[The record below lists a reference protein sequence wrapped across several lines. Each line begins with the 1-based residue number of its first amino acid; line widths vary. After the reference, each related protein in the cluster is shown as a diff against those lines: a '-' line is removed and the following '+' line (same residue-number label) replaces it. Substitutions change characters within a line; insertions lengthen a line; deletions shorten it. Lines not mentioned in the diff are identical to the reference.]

1 MASRRSCPRSGSGVV
16 IPLVI
21 GVRTFGLVG
30 LETAR
35 RDVGVGQAA
44 QMADVA
50 GEAALRLE
58 TAMLFDEVRGVATAE
73 ERRRLAREIHDG
85 IAQELSYLGYVVDG
99 LTAEAKEHDE
109 GLTDELRSLR
119 REITRIVSELRLS
132 IFDLRS
138 EVDIHGG
145 LGAALSEYVR
155 SVGQQ
160 SDMTV
165 HLSLDEA
172 ATRLPAESEAELLRI
187 AQEAITNARKHAE
200 ATNLW
205 VTLVVDP
212 PSALLRVEDDG
223 RGLGTG
229 RHDSFGLSIMRER
242 ASRLRTNVQVE
253 PREPRGTRVEV
264 VLGGPTSSTTRLTN
278 ASSQP
283 HSSQP
288 HHTTAQPGLEELPST

>member
-1 MASRRSCPRSGSGVV
+1 
-16 IPLVI
+16 
-21 GVRTFGLVG
+21 
-30 LETAR
+30 
-35 RDVGVGQAA
+35 
-44 QMADVA
+44 
-50 GEAALRLE
+50 
-58 TAMLFDEVRGVATAE
+58 MLFDEVRGVATAE

-99 LTAEAKEHDE
+99 LTADAKEHDE

-160 SDMTV
+160 TEMTV

-172 ATRLPAESEAELLRI
+172 ATRLPAETEAELLRI
-187 AQEAITNARKHAE
+187 AQEAITNARKHAA

-242 ASRLRTNVQVE
+242 ASRLRTNVEVA

-264 VLGGPTSSTTRLTN
+264 VLGGPTSSTTRLPDV
-278 ASSQP
+278 SSQP
-283 HSSQP
+283 DQADSQ
-288 HHTTAQPGLEELPST
+288 QGLEELPST